1 MSFDFFNTSALAFGA
16 KLTSAFKTLN
26 NNMAYAI
33 DNLNK
38 VLKNLDYYRQYL
50 NKNYRVPVPT
60 RASMAART
68 NEIFA
73 LIDKTINIKHLELEN
88 GLLTVEVTFFTANT
102 YRITDAVGS
111 TELKEGYAFVSPAI
125 SSNRASR
132 NIRFSEDNNPDGSE
146 ILLFGFR
153 IDSNNNIMLKG
164 DLRTSLMLFP
174 QDATQYTSIT
184 KGEYVPNPHTA
195 TDYECICCVGSET
208 IIDVRINGQVII
220 SGIGT
225 GHHPQRRHC
234 IVYLKPNDVL
244 SGTFEQAFK
253 INYNY

>member
-16 KLTSAFKTLN
+16 KLTAAFKTLN
-26 NNMAYAI
+26 NNMGYAI

-38 VLKNLDYYRQYL
+38 VLGDLDYYQQYL

-60 RASMAART
+60 RAGMAART

-73 LIDKTINIKHLELEN
+73 LIDKTVNIKHLELEN
-88 GLLTVEVTFFTANT
+88 GLFTVEITFFTMNT
-102 YRITDAVGS
+102 SRITDAVGS
-111 TELKEGYAFVSPAI
+111 TELKEGYAFVSPTI
-125 SSNRASR
+125 SNSRTSR
-132 NIRFSEDNNPDGSE
+132 NIRFSENNSPEGNE

-153 IDSNNNIMLKG
+153 IDSKNNIMLKG
-164 DLRTSLMLFP
+164 DLRTNLMLFP
-174 QDATQYTSIT
+174 QDATQYTSLT
-184 KGEYVPNPHTA
+184 KGSNVPNPYTA
-195 TDYECICCVGSET
+195 RDYECICCVGYENN
-208 IIDVRINGQVII
+208 INVKVNNQTII
-220 SGIGT
+220 SGSGSE
-225 GHHPQRRHC
+225 HHPQRRHC